1 MTDQSDELIAR
12 IHQAALPASLLLQ
25 LFEKLK
31 KPVSSGSLKK
41 ACALSEQQ
49 QAEASP
55 VERFNAIAK
64 QIKLRGAQPA
74 ALWWRR
80 FDRRKLPALLFFQ
93 DRWLLAESDDDGEPL
108 LRDEQGE
115 HITFEPDQL
124 DSALVLWVRV
134 AQPTE
139 KRSVFSS
146 ENIAARMVW
155 RELFRKTG
163 WLRDVLIATVIINLL
178 AVSTSLFAMQVYD
191 RVVPTMAY
199 ATLWTLVAGMGM
211 VVSLDWLLKTFR
223 ARTLDSIAAKVDQS
237 VSEQVFDHVMRLRLD
252 LQPKSTGTLAAQ
264 VTGLDSVRQF
274 FSSGVVFALIDMPF
288 ALMFIVFIAAIGSD
302 IAWVYFAL
310 LPVAL
315 LLGWLT
321 QMRLRRLLRKQM
333 MRANERQG
341 MLVDTIR
348 GAETIRANN
357 ATWRFA
363 EQWQAI
369 TASVSRYSIR
379 QKAISSFATVTTG
392 SLASIAYVSAVVVG
406 VTLIEAGEL
415 TMGALIA
422 SSILGGRVI
431 APVSQSVQQLSQWQN
446 VSQALQ
452 MTNQVLQVEPE
463 RPYGH
468 RLLMPEQAPDTM
480 QLDRARFS
488 YPTSPVKQLDVDEL
502 TFKAGDRV
510 LLLGPVGGGKST
522 LLKALAGLYRP
533 TEGQVRLGDADLWEI
548 APELVNNHVGYLP
561 QAVQLFKGTL
571 FSNLALSGTV
581 NEDRMLNVCRELGI
595 DQIAANDPRS
605 MNLEISE
612 GGEGLSGG
620 QRQLVALAR
629 IIMAQPRIWLLDEP
643 TASLDSDSESQA
655 LETLAR
661 YVRPDDIL
669 IVATHRPV
677 IAASIA
683 NRVIVMQQGKVTQD
697 GTPQQILSRRV
708 ARPAAPGANPQGG
721 PAHVI

>member
-1 MTDQSDELIAR
+1 MTDQSDALITR
-12 IHQAALPASLLLQ
+12 IHQAALPAPLLIQ

-31 KPVSSGSLKK
+31 TPVSSGALIK

-49 QAEASP
+49 AEASP
-55 VERFNAIAK
+55 MERFNAIAK

-93 DRWLLAESDDDGEPL
+93 DRWLLAEMDEEGEPL

-115 HITFEPDQL
+115 CIAFEPDQL
-124 DSALVLWVRV
+124 DTALVLWVRV
-134 AQPTE
+134 AEPTE

-274 FSSGVVFALIDMPF
+274 FSSSVVFALIDMPF

-369 TASVSRYSIR
+369 TASVSRYSLR
-379 QKAISSFATVTTG
+379 QKAISSFASVTTG
-392 SLASIAYVSAVVVG
+392 SLASIAYVLAVVVG

-422 SSILGGRVI
+422 CSILGGRVI
-431 APVSQSVQQLSQWQN
+431 APVAQSVQQLSQWQN

-452 MTNQVLQVEPE
+452 MTNQVLQIAPE

-468 RLLMPEQAPDTM
+468 TLLMPERTPDQM
-480 QLDRARFS
+480 QLDRVRFS
-488 YPTSPVKQLDVDEL
+488 YPTSPVKQLDVEKL
-502 TFKAGDRV
+502 TFNAGDRV

-548 APELVNNHVGYLP
+548 DPEVVNNHVGYLP
-561 QAVQLFKGTL
+561 QTVQLFKGTL

-661 YVRPDDIL
+661 YVRSDDIL

-697 GTPQQILSRRV
+697 GTPQQVLSRRV
-708 ARPAAPGANPQGG
+708 ARPAASSTNLQGG